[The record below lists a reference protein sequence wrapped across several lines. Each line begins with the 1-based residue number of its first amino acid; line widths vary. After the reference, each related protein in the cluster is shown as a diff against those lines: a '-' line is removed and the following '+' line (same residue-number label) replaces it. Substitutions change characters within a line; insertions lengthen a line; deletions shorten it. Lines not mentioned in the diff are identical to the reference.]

1 MKEKK
6 RKDES
11 EEAEIVELTPEE
23 QNLKR
28 TLFEILQRK
37 ENYLESLQ
45 RIIYKIVR
53 TYPAKQ
59 WRGTKIWNEDDL
71 EEIYKKIE
79 IRLLSGNLIKFW
91 LVSRV
96 DECVIRSNLNN
107 LVFNTIYSM
116 ATKLG
121 KLFHSHTANQLKNDA
136 RFIKQK
142 FFSKKSRHTFMRIGL
157 DKWETQ
163 KPTRYETEQLYEIW
177 RENVELPAYTNA
189 HNLSPAQRGEIFT
202 QMLELA
208 EGYVN
213 SKDFYKGYRKITGFA
228 FNEIDHAIDLCQN
241 DENEELSADSEFN
254 ILSES
259 KTQTDANIREEIRLA
274 IVEGCDSWKPAID
287 RILHEP
293 GESLSFLKCFFLETG
308 MNKREAAEKLN
319 RPPSWATKQLKNF
332 RAKLSQAFA
341 EAKVCKETDQR
352 AFVQLVINKLALNS
366 SGVNQQC
373 R

>member
-11 EEAEIVELTPEE
+11 EEAEVVELTPEE

-28 TLFEILQRK
+28 TLFEIMKRK

-45 RIIYKIVR
+45 RIIYKIVK

-59 WRGTKIWNEDDL
+59 WRGTKTWNENDL

-79 IRLLSGNLIKFW
+79 IRLLNGNLIKFW
-91 LVSRV
+91 LASRI
-96 DECVIRSNLNN
+96 DECVIRTNLNN
-107 LVFNTIYSM
+107 LVFNIIYSM
-116 ATKLG
+116 ATGLG
-121 KLFHSHTANQLKNDA
+121 KLFHSHTANQLKNDS
-136 RFIKQK
+136 RFIKQT
-142 FFSKKSRHTFMRIGL
+142 FSSKKYRHTFMRIGL
-157 DKWETQ
+157 EKWDTQ
-163 KPTRYETEQLYEIW
+163 KPTQYETEQLFEIW
-177 RENVELPAYTNA
+177 KKNVKLPAYTSA
-189 HNLSPAQRGEIFT
+189 HKLSPAERAEIFT

-213 SKDFYKGYRKITGFA
+213 SKDFYSGYRNITGFT
-228 FNEIDHAIDLCQN
+228 FNEIDYAIDLCQN
-241 DENEELSADSEFN
+241 DENEELSAGSEFN
-254 ILSES
+254 FLSES

-274 IVEGCDSWKPAID
+274 IVEGFDSWTPAID
-287 RILHEP
+287 KILHEP

-308 MNKREAAEKLN
+308 IKKKKAAENLN
-319 RPPSWATKQLKNF
+319 HTPSWATAQLKNF
-332 RAKLSQAFA
+332 REKLTQAFA
-341 EAKVCKETDQR
+341 EANVCKETDQR
-352 AFVQLVINKLALNS
+352 AFVQLVINKLVLND